1 MQGTYWLTVLPETS
15 QLRPRIKRALRGLD
29 DDVRVTPTV
38 DEREA
43 EPAGRS
49 FGEKFKKGFDRSGA
63 SKIGAVASMIGAG
76 FGRASDATRG
86 LVRHVGLAATGIGLA
101 ARITKGFALSLMAA
115 STGLRVVAGVSLGKL
130 ASMLGFTARQ
140 ASKLASAVTR
150 VTSAILLL
158 TAIAKTI
165 GFLNRFAKAAAI
177 ATVGTSALI
186 GILSAGAVVAAQF
199 GAAVWQALVVAG
211 AAAGVFAGAAVGL
224 LGPAIGVLK
233 LGMSGL
239 KDGADAFAESMKD
252 AWGPADEAF
261 NLMIGKRLGPLLTQ
275 FRDLKMA
282 VVDTF
287 TGALEPALASATGLM
302 GKMQPAM
309 VAMAG
314 TLGRVGSE
322 VAGAIASPEN
332 VAALDKMF
340 AASNQFVGSLAPGLS
355 KLVGGL
361 IQFAS
366 TAADTFKTAGVS
378 ISDTIGRF
386 GDWLGS
392 ITPGQMVATFEA
404 LRTVVMNVWN
414 VVKPILE
421 GIRSI
426 GEVAAPALAPGF
438 KAVGDA
444 ITQALPGL
452 VRMSEILMPAL
463 SAVMERLAPIIPA
476 LVTAFTPWAGVLA
489 QIAPPL
495 ASIVAHMAPLA
506 PLIMV
511 AVGAVKAIGAAMIV
525 WNTVAAAASIAQG
538 IFAAATGAST
548 ASLGGNVIALAAHRA
563 ATVASTIASRA
574 LGVAMTFALGP
585 IGLIIAAVVAVG
597 AAIWAFFTK
606 TETGKRLWEKIWP
619 AIVNAAKVAWQWIK
633 DTLGKAWET
642 IGPSLMKI
650 GEIAKQAFSTVV
662 GAVKTVW
669 AAIQPAIAWA
679 GRLYLAFAKWQFG
692 NVVTALKALGAVIG
706 WLWSNVVVP
715 AFQGISAAVQLWW
728 AGAQAVFGV
737 AKTAVQGVGDVVM
750 WLWNNVA
757 TPAFT
762 AIGAV
767 ISTWWA
773 GVEKVWGLF
782 KTGVDTVGS
791 AITTLKDAFT
801 TGFNAIKGVVESVWN
816 FIGGILDK
824 IGSGVGNVVDKLRS
838 IPGIGS
844 LIPGN
849 ADGKPAGFAGGR
861 PATLSRSGQ
870 LSGPGTGTSDSI
882 LAMLSNDEGVV
893 KASAMRGGGAVLV
906 AAMNAGWTPTAAQLH
921 ALVPGFA
928 EGLNP
933 GADWLRNQ
941 IMQTYPQITSIG
953 GKRSEDGYGEH
964 SSGNALDIMIP
975 DYSGAGKATGDQIA
989 SWIAKNRDEIGA
1001 DGMIWRQTSF
1011 GYGGDWSTGKVMSDR
1026 GSDTQNH
1033 MDHIHVILGEGRGAG
1048 AASVDAPAS
1057 SISMGAAAGGS
1068 SSSSSLG
1075 SATSTGGGSYKPAT
1089 DKQLAAGQNKVD
1101 SANRGVTQAGQR
1113 VDDATYARDKAQRR
1127 LDELRA
1133 AGKDTADAQH
1143 SLDVKNRELGDAI
1156 DAQTRAKEKA
1166 TAAENDFATLQSK
1179 GVEDASAAKD
1189 SADSGGGVGDLGK
1202 SLWSGLLETIG
1213 LDGSLFSNPFEWPTV
1228 KSIMAGI
1235 NVLGGTLSGQG
1246 GAGGT
1251 GAGGDPSGVLG
1262 GLAEATGLGDMLT
1275 NLNPGAVDVA
1285 AAPAQNVAPD
1295 TTEHGTGGGQA
1306 PGPGVYIENAGMDPK
1321 ALSDRLTQEQNAR
1334 TRTTKVR

>member
-38 DEREA
+38 DDRQA
-43 EPAGRS
+43 EPQGRA
-49 FGEKFKKGFDRSGA
+49 FGDKFAKGFGRSGA
-63 SKIGAVASMIGAG
+63 SKLGAVASMLGVGI
-76 FGRASDATRG
+76 GRASDATRG
-86 LVRHVGLAATGIGLA
+86 LVRNVGLAATGIGLA

-115 STGLRVVAGVSLGKL
+115 STGLRVVAGVSLAKL
-130 ASMLGFTARQ
+130 AGMLGFTARQ

-158 TAIAKTI
+158 TVIGKTI
-165 GFLNRFAKAAAI
+165 GFLNRFAKMAAI
-177 ATVGTSALI
+177 ATVGTAALI
-186 GILSAGAVVAAQF
+186 GVVTALASVF
-199 GAAVWQALVVAG
+199 GQALVSAVMVAG
-211 AAAGVFAGAAVGL
+211 AAIGTFAGAAVGL
-224 LGPAIGVLK
+224 LGPALGVLK
-233 LGMSGL
+233 LGLSGL
-239 KDGADAFAESMKD
+239 KDGADAFADSMKD

-261 NLMIGKRLGPLLTQ
+261 NKMIGERLGPLLTK
-275 FRDLKMA
+275 FRELKMA

-287 TGALEPALASATGLM
+287 TAALGPALNSATGLL

-314 TLGRVGSE
+314 TLGKLGSQIAE
-322 VAGAIASPEN
+322 TIAGPEN

-340 AASNQFVGSLAPGLS
+340 AASNQFVGSLGPGLS
-355 KLVGGL
+355 KLVSGL
-361 IQFAS
+361 VQFAS
-366 TAADTFKTAGVS
+366 TAADTFKGAGVG
-378 ISDTIGRF
+378 ISDMLGRF
-386 GDWLGS
+386 GDWLKGIS
-392 ITPGQMVATFEA
+392 PAQMIASFAA
-404 LRTVVMNVWN
+404 LRTMVTNVWN
-414 VVKPILE
+414 VLKPILE
-421 GIRSI
+421 GIRQI
-426 GEVAAPALAPGF
+426 GAVSAPALAPGI
-438 KAVGDA
+438 KAIGDA
-444 ITQALPGL
+444 IAQAVPGL

-489 QIAPPL
+489 QVAPPL
-495 ASIVAHMAPLA
+495 ATIVAHMAPLA

-548 ASLGGNVIALAAHRA
+548 ASLGGNVIALAAHRT
-563 ATVASTIASRA
+563 ATIASTIASRA

-642 IGPSLMKI
+642 IGPGLAKI
-650 GEIAKQAFSTVV
+650 GTVAKEAFAALI

-669 AAIQPAIAWA
+669 TAIQPAVQWA

-706 WLWSNVVVP
+706 WLWQNVVVP
-715 AFQGISAAVQLWW
+715 AFNGIASAVQLWW

-737 AKTAVQGVGDVVM
+737 AKTAVQGVGDVIM

-757 TPAFT
+757 TPAFS

-782 KTGVDTVGS
+782 QAGVEKVGS
-791 AITTLKDAFT
+791 AITTMKDAFT

-824 IGSGVGNVVDKLRS
+824 IGNAVGTVADKLRS
-838 IPGIGS
+838 IPGIGA

-882 LAMLSNDEGVV
+882 LAMLSDREGIV
-893 KASAMRGGGAVLV
+893 KASAMAGGGGVLV
-906 AAMNAGWTPTAAQLH
+906 AALNSGWTPTADQLH
-921 ALVPGFA
+921 ALLPGFA

-933 GADWLRNQ
+933 GADWLRKQ
-941 IMQTYPQITSIG
+941 IMDTYPQIKTIG

-964 SSGNALDIMIP
+964 SSGNAIDVMIP
-975 DYSGAGKATGDQIA
+975 GYNTDSGKATGDQIA
-989 SWIAKNRDEIGA
+989 SWIKTNRDELGV

-1011 GYGGDWSTGKVMSDR
+1011 GYGGDWTTGKTMSDR

-1033 MDHIHVILGEGRGAG
+1033 MDHLHVILGKGRGAG
-1048 AASVDAPAS
+1048 APSVDAPAS
-1057 SISMGAAAGGS
+1057 SLSMSTGASS

-1075 SATSTGGGSYKPAT
+1075 GSTSLGSGSYRAAT
-1089 DKQLAAGQNKVD
+1089 DKELASGQGKVD
-1101 SANRGVTQAGQR
+1101 TAKRAVEQANQG
-1113 VDDATYARDKAQRR
+1113 VDDATYRRDKAARR
-1127 LDELRA
+1127 LEELRA

-1143 SLDVKNRELGDAI
+1143 SLDVANRELTDAK
-1156 DAQTRAKEKA
+1156 DKQKRATEKS
-1166 TAAENDFATLQSK
+1166 TKAEQDFATLQSQ

-1189 SADSGGGVGDLGK
+1189 SAGGSEGGVSELGK
-1202 SLWSGLLETIG
+1202 SIWSGLLETIG

-1228 KSIMAGI
+1228 KSIMAGV

-1246 GAGGT
+1246 AGAGS
-1251 GAGGDPSGVLG
+1251 GGDPSGVLG

-1306 PGPGVYIENAGMDPK
+1306 PGPGVYIENAGMAPVDVANK
-1321 ALSDRLTQEQNAR
+1321 LDQTWNAR
-1334 TRTTKVR
+1334 TRTTKAH